1 MGWKRVAGVFLA
13 LVFLAACQ
21 VLPDAVAK
29 DDRGYKMVELI
40 QAARAA
46 VVKYD
51 ESRNLDLLREA
62 GEKLEGVD
70 LLEIK
75 APDQRQE
82 ARLQTLVTWMV
93 ILARVDAA
101 KDPNFDPDDMPV
113 TKVMPPPKSGE
124 PGYMPGVDPNQIRD
138 PEQRAEY
145 LRAIQEN
152 RNKMDRGRLQLSV
165 QALDIEVTEGAS
177 RFIKR
182 FYTMAPVDRQELL
195 RTLDQSGIGPQRQ
208 QAILSW

>member
-1 MGWKRVAGVFLA
+1 MGWKRVAGVVLA
-13 LVFLAACQ
+13 LAFIFGCMPGALA
-21 VLPDAVAK
+21 K
-29 DDRGYKMVELI
+29 GERGGKMLELI

-51 ESRNLDLLREA
+51 TSPDLALLQQA

-70 LLEIK
+70 LLAVEGHGE
-75 APDQRQE
+75 RQE
-82 ARLQTLVTWMV
+82 VRLQTLVTWMV

-101 KDPNFDPDDMPV
+101 KDPSFDPDDMPLLRV
-113 TKVMPPPKSGE
+113 APPKKAGA
-124 PGYMPGVDPNQIRD
+124 PGYMPGVDPNQIHD

-152 RNKMDRGRLQLSV
+152 RNKIERGRLQWSV
-165 QALDIEVTEGAS
+165 RALDTEVSEGAS

-182 FYTMAPVDRQELL
+182 FYTRAPVDRQEV
-195 RTLDQSGIGPQRQ
+195 RRAMEKAGIGPQRQ